1 MTSTEKA
8 TQETYTISASEKEIS
23 SMIKK
28 YRLES
33 NAYSRIIG
41 DLGLLLKK
49 LYEENKLSDFGKIAY
64 ENSRKSNRTDYD
76 IAISFEKYVNNKK

>member
-1 MTSTEKA
+1 MASLENT

-28 YRLES
+28 YRLQS
-33 NAYSRIIG
+33 NAYSEIIR

-49 LYEENKLSDFGKIAY
+49 LYEENKLSNFGKIAY
-64 ENSRKSNRTDYD
+64 ENSKKSNQTDYD
-76 IAISFEKYVNNKK
+76 IAIGFERNVNSNR